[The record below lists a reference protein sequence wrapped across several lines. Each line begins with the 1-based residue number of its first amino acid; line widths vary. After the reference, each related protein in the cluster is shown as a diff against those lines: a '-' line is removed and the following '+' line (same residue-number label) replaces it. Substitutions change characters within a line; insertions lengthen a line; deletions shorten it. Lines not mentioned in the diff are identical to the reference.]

1 MPRIPWQHS
10 MGMGSLLPQGGI
22 NMEYL
27 ATFENHT
34 QAVSYARALSRHGI
48 PNSQMP
54 RPRSLAAS
62 CGTAVRFVS
71 RQSPGVL
78 RQLGEIQKLYRITSN
93 GYEAVLE

>member
-1 MPRIPWQHS
+1 MPWRHS

-71 RQSPGVL
+71 RQSPEVL
-78 RQLGEIQKLYRITSN
+78 RQLGEVQALYAITAEGYRIIT
-93 GYEAVLE
+93 